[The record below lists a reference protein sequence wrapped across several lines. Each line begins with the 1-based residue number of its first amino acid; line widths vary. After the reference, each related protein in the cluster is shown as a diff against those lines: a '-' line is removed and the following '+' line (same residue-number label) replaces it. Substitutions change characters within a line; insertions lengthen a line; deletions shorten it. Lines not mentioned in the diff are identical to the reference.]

1 MIKETFIVQL
11 KTRWESQ
18 YAALCQVH

>member
-11 KTRWESQ
+11 KTRWASQ